1 MLGLMLF
8 GFSLVAQNKVK
19 VELVDEISGE
29 PVGFA
34 TVSIVKDGQTKPFKY
49 ALTDEKGKAT
59 IESVK
64 KGAYTLKAELMGYI
78 TYTAKLKME
87 SADVDLGKIK
97 MKLDAEV
104 IDAASVSATGNPVI
118 IKKDTVEY
126 TASAFKTTDN
136 DVLEDLLKKLPGVE
150 VSEDGTITA
159 NGQTINKITVD
170 GKTFFLDDPQMA
182 SKNIPAK
189 MVEKLKVIQ
198 KKSEQSE
205 FTGIDDGQEETV
217 IELSVNQ

>member
-8 GFSLVAQNKVK
+8 GFSLVAQDKVK

-78 TYTAKLKME
+78 T
-87 SADVDLGKIK
+87 
-97 MKLDAEV
+97 
-104 IDAASVSATGNPVI
+104 
-118 IKKDTVEY
+118 
-126 TASAFKTTDN
+126 
-136 DVLEDLLKKLPGVE
+136 
-150 VSEDGTITA
+150 
-159 NGQTINKITVD
+159 
-170 GKTFFLDDPQMA
+170 
-182 SKNIPAK
+182 
-189 MVEKLKVIQ
+189 
-198 KKSEQSE
+198 
-205 FTGIDDGQEETV
+205 
-217 IELSVNQ
+217 

>member
-159 NGQTINKITVD
+159 NEIGRAHV
-170 GKTFFLDDPQMA
+170 
-182 SKNIPAK
+182 
-189 MVEKLKVIQ
+189 
-198 KKSEQSE
+198 
-205 FTGIDDGQEETV
+205 
-217 IELSVNQ
+217 